1 MTDMT
6 DTTDVAPKRPDLTL
20 PPDAAAQLR
29 TDYGRAQTI
38 LEYGSGG
45 STVVAAELGRTVF
58 SVESDAAWLA
68 GMEAWFAANPPA
80 GRVQMHHGDVGP
92 TGDWGMPSDPG
103 AFRKY
108 PGYATSVWDRADF
121 IAPDLVLVDGRFR
134 VACFVTAFLRTT
146 QPLRLLF
153 DDYADRDHYHRVET
167 LVRPT
172 GFAGR
177 MAIFDL
183 QPAPLPRDALGW
195 IAASFA
201 DPR

>member
-1 MTDMT
+1 L
-6 DTTDVAPKRPDLTL
+6 KRPVLTL
-20 PPDAAAQLR
+20 PPAAAEALR
-29 TDYGRAQTI
+29 ANYATAKTI

-45 STVVAAELGRTVF
+45 STVVAAELGRRVF

-68 GMEAWFAANPPA
+68 GMEAWFAANPQA
-80 GRVQMHHGDVGP
+80 GQVTMHHGDVGP
-92 TGDWGMPSDPG
+92 TGDWGMPVSSG

-108 PGYATSVWDRADF
+108 PGYAASVWDRKDF
-121 IAPDLVLVDGRFR
+121 VAPDVVLVDGRFR

-146 QPLRLLF
+146 RPVRLLF
-153 DDYADRDHYHRVET
+153 DDYVERQHYHVVER
-167 LVRPT
+167 LVAPVAH
-172 GFAGR
+172 AGR

-183 QPAPLPRDALGW
+183 EPAALPREEFGW